1 MDDLIAATEQD
12 SLPGTLPLFDV
23 RKRELL
29 LLPGGCVLLREWKLE
44 WLKLLVT
51 IEVAL
56 EVLKQHNLFID
67 SLRELEK
74 VVLVYHLLVVSSGLR
89 STLTINVVEMEEV
102 RVSDNLG
109 RVIKENTVRAVAQ
122 LVAEA
127 VLRREINEL
136 DHQLGLR
143 LLGTLCRE
151 QLWSE
156 DGGASCLD
164 FGKLCRHLLFLLA
177 SLDVSVPWRRLKR
190 LYSCLSIV
198 LDSVWQRLDLLGR

>member
-1 MDDLIAATEQD
+1 MDDLVAATEQD

-29 LLPGGCVLLREWKLE
+29 LLSGGCVLLREWKLE

-74 VVLVYHLLVVSSGLR
+74 VVLAYHLLVVSSGLR

-102 RVSDNLG
+102 WVCDNLG

-143 LLGTLCRE
+143 LLGTLCCE

-164 FGKLCRHLLFLLA
+164 FCKFCGHLLFLLA
-177 SLDVSVPWRRLKR
+177 SLDVSVLWRRLKR

-198 LDSVWQRLDLLGR
+198 LDSIWQRLDLLGR